1 MVDAS
6 SNNFLSKLGKI
17 PKLGRIVAAS
27 AGLLGIAL
35 LVNKERKYGA
45 EDEEDESNCGVC
57 GRPFVINKLGIGLIE
72 HYLRESDFGK
82 LGWKS
87 KDNPDGVSRTARNI
101 AGEELYS
108 YGSDALEHYIFEGKR
123 SKIFDKV
130 VTLLRAATVPQVIA
144 GDMINFIEL
153 LEIDVDDTDK
163 EIFIPK
169 FGDDF
174 TERFGGEVFN
184 HEEHDEID
192 ELIED
197 LDQLTAFCISFLHDG
212 AYGGETLGR
221 VEIGDGLEEE
231 RVRYIEGSIELKF
244 IYEDGD
250 NTMIRA
256 SYTNDPNGPVIYL
269 PPAVKITRKPSDER
283 SVLS

>member
-35 LVNKERKYGA
+35 LVNKERKYSA
-45 EDEEDESNCGVC
+45 EDEEDNSNCGIC

-87 KDNPDGVSRTARNI
+87 KDNPDGVIRTARNI

-108 YGSDALEHYIFEGKR
+108 YGSDSLEHYIFEGKR

-153 LEIDVDDTDK
+153 LDIDVDKTDK

-169 FGDDF
+169 FGDEF
-174 TERFGGEVFN
+174 TEKFGGEVFN
-184 HEEHDEID
+184 HEEHDEVD

-212 AYGGETLGR
+212 AYGGETMGR
-221 VEIGDGLEEE
+221 VEIGEGLEEE
-231 RVRYIEGSIELKF
+231 KVRYIEGSIELKF
-244 IYEDGD
+244 IYEDGE

-256 SYTNDPNGPVIYL
+256 SYPNDPDGPVIYL
-269 PPAVKITRKPSDER
+269 PPTVEIKRNPTDER
-283 SVLS
+283 SVN